1 MKQAWADGRARRGAL
16 LALDLAVRAAIVFW
30 LAEAWVMQ
38 DDPRFAGKA
47 IPERNTVI
55 VGSLS
60 LLLPA
65 IWLFR
70 GLDWR
75 SYPLGLD
82 VLYLSIYALDMGGN
96 SFDLYDSYAHFDLI
110 PHFHSTGAASLL
122 VAVYWARTRHADA
135 VRRPT
140 SGWLLETTLVAAG
153 AATMVHVALDAQEHY
168 TDVLAGTVNVRGVS
182 DTVNDLAVGLAGA
195 LIYPPL
201 AVRWFL
207 GRPHVGW
214 RGAAT
219 VAVLAA
225 LAAAALTAPGPRIAD
240 AIADRFATDPPA
252 GGLPAAVRAELMAAA
267 GARALAPPP
276 SATEVRHAHDG
287 VTVDDLRAASA
298 GGYHSVEGD
307 VGLHGRVAVMRHD
320 PRDPVAITFREWLD
334 VVSAARFT
342 IVKVDVKRDRIGP
355 IVDDIRAAIGTSGLD
370 ECRLKLNADVL
381 DGPGAYADL
390 TLRERLYTRVA
401 LKLEPADLV
410 TLGRAFPCAAV
421 SIGAWTGPVPEGTR
435 YGERDIRGVLSLA
448 ADLRAA
454 GTKRVVVAAR
464 WDLLSDEFVGAMS
477 AAGIRVDVWNSTSVR
492 SPADPAVESGLL
504 RSRYGDALDVI
515 DLRK

>member
-1 MKQAWADGRARRGAL
+1 
-16 LALDLAVRAAIVFW
+16 
-30 LAEAWVMQ
+30 MQ

-60 LLLPA
+60 LLFPA
-65 IWLFR
+65 IWLFQR
-70 GLDWR
+70 LDWR

-110 PHFHSTGAASLL
+110 PHFHSTGASSLL

-135 VRRPT
+135 VRRST
-140 SGWLLETTLVAAG
+140 SGWLIETTLVAAG
-153 AATMVHVALDAQEHY
+153 VATMAHVALEVQEHY

-182 DTVNDLAVGLAGA
+182 DTVNDLAVGLFGA

-201 AVRWFL
+201 AVRWSL
-207 GRPHVGW
+207 TPPHVGW

-219 VAVLAA
+219 VAVLMA
-225 LAAAALTAPGPRIAD
+225 LAAAALSSPGPRIAD
-240 AIADRFATDPPA
+240 AIADRFATGPPA
-252 GGLPAAVRAELMAAA
+252 GGLPAAVRAELMETAR
-267 GARALAPPP
+267 ARALAPPP
-276 SATEVRHAHDG
+276 SATEVRHAHNG
-287 VTVDDLRAASA
+287 VTADDLREALA

-320 PRDPVAITFREWLD
+320 PRDPVEITFREWLD
-334 VVSAARFT
+334 VISAAGFT
-342 IVKVDVKRDRIGP
+342 IVKIDVKRDRIGP
-355 IVDDIRAAIGTSGLD
+355 IIDDLRAAIDTSGLD

-381 DGPGAYADL
+381 NGPGAYAAL
-390 TLRERLYTRVA
+390 TLRERLYTRTA

-410 TLGRAFPCAAV
+410 TLGRAFPCAV
-421 SIGAWTGPVPEGTR
+421 ISIGAWTGPVPEGTR
-435 YGERDIRGVLSLA
+435 YGERDIEDALSLA
-448 ADLRAA
+448 AGLRAA
-454 GTKRVVVAAR
+454 GTERVVVAAR
-464 WDLLSDEFVGAMS
+464 WDLLSDEFVAAMS
-477 AAGIRVDVWNSTSVR
+477 TAGIRMDVWNSTSVR
-492 SPADPAVESGLL
+492 SPADPAAESSLL
-504 RSRYGDALDVI
+504 RSRYGAALDVV